1 MKLQFLLNGR
11 PKTLEAPGEKRLLD
25 LIREDLG
32 LTGTKEGCGEGEC
45 GACTVMLNG
54 QAVHACL
61 SVAGQLD
68 GGELWTIEGLEQN
81 GELDAIQQA
90 FVHRSAVQC
99 GFCTSGMVMSI
110 KALLLKNPS
119 PTPEEVKLAIAG
131 NICRCTGY
139 REIKEAVQEAAQT
152 GGEGEIR

>member
-1 MKLQFLLNGR
+1 MKLQFLLNGER
-11 PKTLEAPGEKRLLD
+11 KVMEAPGGKRLLD
-25 LIREDLG
+25 FIREDLM

-81 GELDAIQQA
+81 GELDAIQKA
-90 FVHRSAVQC
+90 FIKKSAVQC
-99 GFCTSGMVMSI
+99 GFCTSGMIMSI
-110 KALLLKNPS
+110 KALLLKDPH
-119 PTPEEVKLAIAG
+119 PDPEAVKRAIAG

-139 REIKEAVQEAAQT
+139 HEIKEAVKEASQAL
-152 GGEGEIR
+152 EV

>member
-1 MKLQFLLNGR
+1 MIIHFTLNGR
-11 PKTLEAPGEKRLLD
+11 PEAVEAPGERRLLD
-25 LIREDLG
+25 FIREDLH

-54 QAVHACL
+54 KAIHACL
-61 SVAGQLD
+61 AVAGQLE
-68 GGELWTIEGLEQN
+68 GGELWTIEGLERN

-90 FVHRSAVQC
+90 FIKKSAVQC

-110 KALLLKNPS
+110 KALLLRNPH
-119 PTPEEVKLAIAG
+119 PTQEEIKMAIAG

-139 REIKEAVQEAAQT
+139 REIKAAAQAAAEAQ
-152 GGEGEIR
+152 EGAGV